1 MGEGRNECKFLLLNT
16 STLLLDRVSR
26 NRILLVKFCT
36 NFICASFP
44 DFSISFDPR
53 TRNTI
58 WSLLIGS
65 SINSIATY
73 GFDQTLIQRY
83 MCVRSTRGAKQALFI
98 SAACSAIII
107 LLSGLIGIILY
118 AYYADCDP
126 YTAKKIDDMDQ
137 IFPYFV
143 MEVLGDKKGLPGVFL
158 SCIFAGTLSSI
169 SSGLN
174 SLTAVLIEDF
184 YKGLMGRRLTDQRE
198 GVLSKIVSVV
208 LGVFVILLTYVVSYF
223 GSILNAAISLSG
235 ALSGPIMGVFILGL
249 FFPQANRR
257 GALIGFLASLSL
269 LLWMFCGAQITKNQR
284 IDESL
289 PLSIEN
295 CPSNSNHT
303 LEEMMSNWTTTSKA
317 LSSMK

>member
-184 YKGLMGRRLTDQRE
+184 YKGLMGRRLTD
-198 GVLSKIVSVV
+198 
-208 LGVFVILLTYVVSYF
+208 
-223 GSILNAAISLSG
+223 
-235 ALSGPIMGVFILGL
+235 
-249 FFPQANRR
+249 
-257 GALIGFLASLSL
+257 
-269 LLWMFCGAQITKNQR
+269 
-284 IDESL
+284 
-289 PLSIEN
+289 
-295 CPSNSNHT
+295 
-303 LEEMMSNWTTTSKA
+303 
-317 LSSMK
+317 